1 MKNDDC
7 CLQLY
12 IVRHA
17 ESVSNANEGL
27 PQNNEDKLD
36 PVLSQLGHRQAEAV
50 GKRFSGAEFDALIT
64 SPYTRA
70 VQTAREIAEFHPAVP
85 FKTDGGLCEFGTAVN
100 PDGTFIKIA
109 ESDEQCQARATDF
122 IKKLRSVY
130 HSGES
135 VVLVTHA
142 VFTEFLIHAAF
153 DIKRR
158 QGKTLCIY
166 NSSVSKLKFYYDG
179 QIKIAFIN
187 DTGHIPAVEEDRIF
201 WI

>member
-12 IVRHA
+12 IIRHA

-27 PQNNEDKLD
+27 PQNTEDKLD
-36 PVLSQLGHRQAEAV
+36 PVLSPLGHRQAQAV
-50 GKRFSGAEFDALIT
+50 GKRFERAEFDALIA

-70 VQTAREIAEFHPAVP
+70 VQTAREIAKHHPDVH

-100 PDGTFIKIA
+100 CDGTFVKIA
-109 ESDEQCQARATDF
+109 ESDEQCQARAADF
-122 IKKLRSVY
+122 IKKLCSEY
-130 HSGES
+130 NSGES
-135 VVLVTHA
+135 VVIVTHA
-142 VFTEFLIHAAF
+142 IFTEFLIHAAF

-158 QGKTLCIY
+158 QSKTMCIY
-166 NSSVSKLKFYYDG
+166 NSSVSKLKFYYNG
-179 QIKIAFIN
+179 HIKIAFIN